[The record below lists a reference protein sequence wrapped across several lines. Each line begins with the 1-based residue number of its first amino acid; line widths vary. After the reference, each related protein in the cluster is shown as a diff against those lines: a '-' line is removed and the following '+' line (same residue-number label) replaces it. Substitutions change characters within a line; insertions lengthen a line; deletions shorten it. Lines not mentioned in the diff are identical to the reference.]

1 MSIDNNQQNIQ
12 LAKIETELQFIKK
25 ELCSIK
31 DNHLNS
37 IYKRL
42 NTIETTLGQ
51 RPTWLILFIIS
62 GLISLLVALTTYL
75 LTAL

>member
-25 ELCSIK
+25 ELSSIK

-42 NTIETTLGQ
+42 NNIETTLGQ

-62 GLISLLVALTTYL
+62 GLISLLVALSTYL